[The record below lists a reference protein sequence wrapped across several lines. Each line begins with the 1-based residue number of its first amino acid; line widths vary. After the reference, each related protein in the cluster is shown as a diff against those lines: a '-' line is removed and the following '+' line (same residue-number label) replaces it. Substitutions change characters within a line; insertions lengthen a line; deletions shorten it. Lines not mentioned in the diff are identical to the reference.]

1 MKTILVTGCS
11 HTAGVEMSDTFV
23 FEDYKKYLK
32 NVKNLTK
39 TEDQMFRVRQQIN
52 FIWKNFNSKRF
63 KNYVSTDT
71 LKAGNIASKFCTL
84 LDKTHSWPAVL
95 QNKLP
100 EHKVINLAWGG
111 NSFKLNIK
119 NALDFMKKHNS
130 ELIVIHQVPHYSRTY
145 FKHNDKIHNVVNLA
159 HLEHTKNI
167 IQNSKITHTT
177 KILEQKYKNLVKR
190 DVKHN
195 YFAKALSRYLECL
208 IKNSN
213 KSIQH
218 FFILENVELKH
229 IFPKQNIIIEDFKEF
244 RKNYQMGESHIIDP
258 KFQKDVADLI
268 ISKLQLKKPNKIN
281 TFNKTN

>member
-23 FEDYKKYLK
+23 FEDYKNYLK

-39 TEDQMFRVRQQIN
+39 AEDDMFRVKQQIN
-52 FIWKNFNSKRF
+52 FLLKNFNSKRF

-71 LKAGNIASKFCTL
+71 LKAGNIASKFFTL

-100 EHKVINLAWGG
+100 EYKVINLAWGG

-119 NALDFMKKHNS
+119 NALDFIKKHNS
-130 ELIVIHQVPHYSRTY
+130 ELIVIHQVPNYSRTY
-145 FKHNDKIHNVVNLA
+145 FKHNNKIHNVIGLA
-159 HLEHTKNI
+159 QLEHTRNI
-167 IQNSKITHTT
+167 TQNSKITHTT
-177 KILEQKYKNLVKR
+177 KILEQKYKNLVRR

-195 YFAKALSRYLECL
+195 YFAKALSRYLKCL

-218 FFILENVELKH
+218 FFILENVELTH

-268 ISKLQLKKPNKIN
+268 ITKLQLKKPNKIN
-281 TFNKTN
+281 AFNKTY

>member
-11 HTAGVEMSDTFV
+11 HTAGVEMTDKFI
-23 FEDYKKYLK
+23 FDDYKKHLK
-32 NVKNLTK
+32 DCKSLTK
-39 TEDQMFRVRQQIN
+39 VQIHKSTLKHQIK
-52 FIWKNFNSKRF
+52 FLLEKFNNKRF
-63 KNYVSTDT
+63 KNYVGANPG
-71 LKAGNIASKFCTL
+71 KAGDIANKFFNL
-84 LDKTHSWPAVL
+84 LNKTYSWPAVL

-111 NSFKLNIK
+111 NSFKLNVK
-119 NALDFMKKHNS
+119 KTLDFMKKHNS
-130 ELIVIHQVPHYSRTY
+130 ELIVIHQVPAHSRTY
-145 FKHNDKIHNVVNLA
+145 FNHNHKIHNVVSLA
-159 HLEHTKNI
+159 HLEYMKNI
-167 IQNSKITHTT
+167 TQNPKIAHTT

-195 YFAKALSRYLECL
+195 YFAKALSRYLKCL

-229 IFPKQNIIIEDFKEF
+229 IFPKQNIIIENFKEL
-244 RKNYQMGESHIIDP
+244 RKNYQIGESHIIDP
-258 KFQKDVADLI
+258 KFQKDVVDLV

-281 TFNKTN
+281 DFNKTY